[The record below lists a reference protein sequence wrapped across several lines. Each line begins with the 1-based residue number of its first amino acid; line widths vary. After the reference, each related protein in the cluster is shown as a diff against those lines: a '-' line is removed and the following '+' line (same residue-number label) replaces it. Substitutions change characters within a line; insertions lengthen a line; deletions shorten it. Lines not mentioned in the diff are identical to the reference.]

1 VNVDPDHDLDSWG
14 EEVTLYEQWIEAKE
28 EERRAVEERRRI
40 EDTLVKQFEIPE
52 NLEGTSNIEADG
64 FKIKIEGRVNR
75 RINADLLQEI
85 AAENDLGSHLSSL
98 FRWKPEINAAAW
110 KAADEAITKPLLD
123 AITATP
129 GRPSFTISTKG

>member
-1 VNVDPDHDLDSWG
+1 
-14 EEVTLYEQWIEAKE
+14 VTLYQQWIEAKE

-40 EDTLVKQFEIPE
+40 EDALVKQFEIPE
-52 NLEGTSNIEADG
+52 NLEGTSNIDADG
-64 FKIKIEGRVNR
+64 FKIKIEGRINR
-75 RINADLLQEI
+75 RVNADLLQEI
-85 AAENDLGSHLSSL
+85 AAENDLGAHLISL

-129 GRPSFTISTKG
+129 GRPSFTISKKG

>member
-1 VNVDPDHDLDSWG
+1 M
-14 EEVTLYEQWIEAKE
+14 TLYQQWIEAKE

-40 EDTLVKQFEIPE
+40 EDALVKQFEIPE
-52 NLEGTSNIEADG
+52 NLEGTSNIDADG
-64 FKIKIEGRVNR
+64 FKIKIEGRINR
-75 RINADLLQEI
+75 RVNADLLQEI
-85 AAENDLGSHLSSL
+85 AAENDLGAHLISL

-129 GRPSFTISTKG
+129 GRPSFTISKKG

>member
-1 VNVDPDHDLDSWG
+1 M
-14 EEVTLYEQWIEAKE
+14 TLYQQWIEAKE

-40 EDTLVKQFEIPE
+40 EDALVKQFEIPE
-52 NLEGTSNIEADG
+52 NLEGTSNIDADG
-64 FKIKIEGRVNR
+64 FKIKIEGRINR
-75 RINADLLQEI
+75 RVNADLLQEI
-85 AAENDLGSHLSSL
+85 AAENDLSAHLSSL

-129 GRPSFTISTKG
+129 GRPSFTISKKG

>member
-1 VNVDPDHDLDSWG
+1 
-14 EEVTLYEQWIEAKE
+14 VTLYQQWIEAKE

-40 EDTLVKQFEIPE
+40 EDALVKQFEIPE

-64 FKIKIEGRVNR
+64 FKIKVEGRINR
-75 RINADLLQEI
+75 RVNADLLQEI
-85 AAENDLGSHLSSL
+85 AAENDLGAHLSSL

>member
-1 VNVDPDHDLDSWG
+1 VNIDPDHDLDSWG

-85 AAENDLGSHLSSL
+85 AAENDLGAHLSSL

>member
-1 VNVDPDHDLDSWG
+1 
-14 EEVTLYEQWIEAKE
+14 VTLYQQWIEAKE

-40 EDTLVKQFEIPE
+40 EDALVKQFEIPE
-52 NLEGTSNIEADG
+52 NLEGTSNIDADG
-64 FKIKIEGRVNR
+64 FKIKIEGRINR
-75 RINADLLQEI
+75 RVNADLLQEI
-85 AAENDLGSHLSSL
+85 AAENDLSAHLSSL

-129 GRPSFTISTKG
+129 GRPSFTISKKG

>member
-1 VNVDPDHDLDSWG
+1 M
-14 EEVTLYEQWIEAKE
+14 TLYQQWIEAKE

-40 EDTLVKQFEIPE
+40 EDALVKQFEIPE

-64 FKIKIEGRVNR
+64 FKIKVEGRINR
-75 RINADLLQEI
+75 RVNADLLQEI
-85 AAENDLGSHLSSL
+85 AAENDLGAHLSSL

>member
-1 VNVDPDHDLDSWG
+1 MS
-14 EEVTLYEQWIEAKE
+14 LYQQWIEAKE

-40 EDTLVKQFEIPE
+40 EDALVKQFEIPE

-64 FKIKIEGRVNR
+64 FKIKIEGRINR
-75 RINADLLQEI
+75 RVNADLLQEI
-85 AAENDLGSHLSSL
+85 AAENDLGAHLSSL

>member
-1 VNVDPDHDLDSWG
+1 MSLYQEWLDAKA
-14 EEVTLYEQWIEAKE
+14 EEAK
-28 EERRAVEERRRI
+28 ATSRRRKV
-40 EDTLVKQFEIPE
+40 EDRMVAQFNIPS
-52 NLEGTSNIEADG
+52 NLDKTANFEADG
-64 FKIKIEGRVNR
+64 FKIKVEGRINR
-75 RINADLLQEI
+75 KINTDLLQEI

-129 GRPSFTISTKG
+129 GRPSFTITKKD

>member
-1 VNVDPDHDLDSWG
+1 VN
-14 EEVTLYEQWIEAKE
+14 LYEAWLNAKYKEAE
-28 EERRAVEERRRI
+28 ATSVRREI
-40 EDTLVKQFEIPE
+40 EDRLVAQFNIPSTLDKTANF
-52 NLEGTSNIEADG
+52 EADG
-64 FKIKIEGRVNR
+64 YKIKVEGRINR

-85 AAENDLGSHLSSL
+85 AAENDLGAHLNSL

-129 GRPSFTISTKG
+129 GRPSFTISTKD

>member
-1 VNVDPDHDLDSWG
+1 MNI
-14 EEVTLYEQWIEAKE
+14 YQQWQDAKAREAE
-28 EERRAVEERRRI
+28 ATAERREI
-40 EDTLVKQFEIPE
+40 EDQLVAQFNVPLTLDKTANF
-52 NLEGTSNIEADG
+52 EADG
-64 FKIKIEGRVNR
+64 YKIKVEGRINR

-85 AAENDLGSHLSSL
+85 AAENDLGAHLSSL

-129 GRPSFTISTKG
+129 GRPSFTISTKD

>member
-1 VNVDPDHDLDSWG
+1 MN
-14 EEVTLYEQWIEAKE
+14 LYEAWLNAKYKEAE
-28 EERRAVEERRRI
+28 ATSVRREI
-40 EDTLVKQFEIPE
+40 EDRLVAQFNIPSTLDKTANF
-52 NLEGTSNIEADG
+52 EADG
-64 FKIKIEGRVNR
+64 YKIKVEGRINR

-85 AAENDLGSHLSSL
+85 AAENDLGAHLNSL

-129 GRPSFTISTKG
+129 GRPSFTISTKD